1 MAGLE
6 IRPTFAAAM
15 LFEHAAE
22 DDLERFLSDLRV
34 ADVIKLRLR
43 AIQALI
49 I

>member
-15 LFEHAAE
+15 LFEHAA
-22 DDLERFLSDLRV
+22 DDLGRFLSDLRV
-34 ADVIKLRLR
+34 VGVIKLRLG

-49 I
+49 G